1 MVIPSSEVVSVAS
14 DQSEAVRECSA
25 GDQRVTEGHL
35 SELAEFDRL
44 IQNVLRQRQ
53 DWGGGEERLKVLA
66 FLPARSS
73 DDSLALRR
81 S

>member
-1 MVIPSSEVVSVAS
+1 M
-14 DQSEAVRECSA
+14 RECGA

-53 DWGGGEERLKVLA
+53 DWGGGEERLKMLA
-66 FLPARSS
+66 FL
-73 DDSLALRR
+73 LRQAMIADT
-81 S
+81 STST